1 MESVLTNEFA
11 LSKSLIRRLK
21 RRETGILL
29 NGARAYTT
37 ARVRA
42 GDVLSA
48 EIGDAA
54 ANAVRPIGMPLAI
67 VYEDEDLL
75 VIDKPAGLP
84 VHPTQNPDEMTLEHA
99 LAAYLQPDEGVHPVS
114 RLDRGTTG
122 LMAVAKNG
130 YMHELLRRRLHTDAY
145 FREYRGVCVGE
156 LVPRAGQIVLSPDFI
171 IGEHMI
177 HRAVAHAVENAQ
189 HAAIPGRLADGH
201 VGVLKAVA
209 GHVVRREGIGLRL
222 HGGAGGADVLK
233 EVEQIQAAAH
243 CQRRAGQADDQRQG
257 NCQYAKRTFYHSI
270 LLHNVFQRAAH
281 GVVKRR
287 VHGRKRPFQPLTVVF
302 MLHGSSLLRQVI
314 AQQCFGAA

>member
-1 MESVLTNEFA
+1 MRTLTRTISEAEAGRTVESVLTTELA

-54 ANAVRPIGMPLAI
+54 ASAVRPIGMPLAI

-75 VIDKPAGLP
+75 VIDKPAGLA
-84 VHPTQNPDEMTLEHA
+84 VHPTRDPDEATLEHA
-99 LAAYLQPDEGVHPVS
+99 LAAYLRLGETSHPVS

-145 FREYRGVCVGE
+145 FREYRGICVGE
-156 LVPRAGQIVLSPDFI
+156 LSPPAGRIDLP
-171 IGEHMI
+171 IGFAEGSRYR
-177 HRAVAHAVENAQ
+177 RAVTPDGAPSSTGYETL
-189 HAAIPGRLADGH
+189 AAWPAP
-201 VGVLKAVA
+201 
-209 GHVVRREGIGLRL
+209 EGTL
-222 HGGAGGADVLK
+222 
-233 EVEQIQAAAH
+233 
-243 CQRRAGQADDQRQG
+243 
-257 NCQYAKRTFYHSI
+257 
-270 LLHNVFQRAAH
+270 
-281 GVVKRR
+281 
-287 VHGRKRPFQPLTVVF
+287 
-302 MLHGSSLLRQVI
+302 SLLRLLPHTGRTHQLRVHLSATGHPLLGDWLYGTEAPERIARPALHSAVLRFVHPLTGAVI
-314 AQQCFGAA
+314 DLSSPLPPDMAALLPAGMAAP

>member
-1 MESVLTNEFA
+1 MRTLTRTISEAEAGRTVESVLTNEFA

-75 VIDKPAGLP
+75 VIDKPAGLA

-156 LVPRAGQIVLSPDFI
+156 LVPRAGQIDLP
-171 IGEHMI
+171 IGFAEGSRYR
-177 HRAVAHAVENAQ
+177 RAVTPDGAPSSTGYETL
-189 HAAIPGRLADGH
+189 AAWPAP
-201 VGVLKAVA
+201 
-209 GHVVRREGIGLRL
+209 EGTL
-222 HGGAGGADVLK
+222 
-233 EVEQIQAAAH
+233 
-243 CQRRAGQADDQRQG
+243 
-257 NCQYAKRTFYHSI
+257 
-270 LLHNVFQRAAH
+270 
-281 GVVKRR
+281 
-287 VHGRKRPFQPLTVVF
+287 
-302 MLHGSSLLRQVI
+302 SLLRLLPHTGRTHQLRVHLSATGHPLLGDWLYGTEDKALI
-314 AQQCFGAA
+314 ARPALHSVQLSFFHPVTGTFLSYTAPLPGDMKLLLEL

>member
-1 MESVLTNEFA
+1 MRTLTRTISEAEAGRTVESVLTNEFA

-54 ANAVRPIGMPLAI
+54 ANAVRPINMPLAI

-75 VIDKPAGLP
+75 VIDKPAGLA
-84 VHPTQNPDEMTLEHA
+84 VHPTQDPDEATLEHA

-145 FREYRGVCVGE
+145 FREYRGICVGE
-156 LVPRAGQIVLSPDFI
+156 LVPRAGQIDLP
-171 IGEHMI
+171 IGFAEGSRYR
-177 HRAVAHAVENAQ
+177 RAVTPDGAPSSTGYETL
-189 HAAIPGRLADGH
+189 AAWPAP
-201 VGVLKAVA
+201 
-209 GHVVRREGIGLRL
+209 EGTL
-222 HGGAGGADVLK
+222 
-233 EVEQIQAAAH
+233 
-243 CQRRAGQADDQRQG
+243 
-257 NCQYAKRTFYHSI
+257 
-270 LLHNVFQRAAH
+270 
-281 GVVKRR
+281 
-287 VHGRKRPFQPLTVVF
+287 
-302 MLHGSSLLRQVI
+302 SLLRLLPHTGRTHQLRVHLSATGHPLLGDWLYGTEAPERIARPALHSSVLRFVHPLTGAVI
-314 AQQCFGAA
+314 DLSSPLPPDMAALLPAGMAAP

>member
-1 MESVLTNEFA
+1 MRTLTRTISEAEAGRTVESVLTTELA

-54 ANAVRPIGMPLAI
+54 ASAVRPIGMPLAI

-75 VIDKPAGLP
+75 VIDKPAGLA
-84 VHPTQNPDEMTLEHA
+84 VHPTRDPDEATLEHA
-99 LAAYLQPDEGVHPVS
+99 LAAYLRLGETSHPVS

-145 FREYRGVCVGE
+145 FREYRGICVGE
-156 LVPRAGQIVLSPDFI
+156 LSPPAGRIDLP
-171 IGEHMI
+171 IGFAEGSRYR
-177 HRAVAHAVENAQ
+177 RAVAPDGAPSSTGCETL
-189 HAAIPGRLADGH
+189 AAWPAP
-201 VGVLKAVA
+201 
-209 GHVVRREGIGLRL
+209 EGTL
-222 HGGAGGADVLK
+222 
-233 EVEQIQAAAH
+233 
-243 CQRRAGQADDQRQG
+243 
-257 NCQYAKRTFYHSI
+257 
-270 LLHNVFQRAAH
+270 
-281 GVVKRR
+281 
-287 VHGRKRPFQPLTVVF
+287 
-302 MLHGSSLLRQVI
+302 SLLRLLPHTGRTHQLRVHLSATGHPLLGDWLYGTEAPERIARPALHSAVLRFVHPLTGAVI
-314 AQQCFGAA
+314 DLSSPLPPDMAALLPAGMAAP

>member
-1 MESVLTNEFA
+1 MRTLTRTISEAEAGRTVESVLTTELA

-54 ANAVRPIGMPLAI
+54 ASAVRPIGMPLAI

-75 VIDKPAGLP
+75 VIDKPAGLA
-84 VHPTQNPDEMTLEHA
+84 VHPTRDPDEATLEHA
-99 LAAYLQPDEGVHPVS
+99 LAAYLRLGETSHPVS

-145 FREYRGVCVGE
+145 FREYRGICVGE
-156 LVPRAGQIVLSPDFI
+156 LSPPAGRIDLP
-171 IGEHMI
+171 IGFAEGSRYR
-177 HRAVAHAVENAQ
+177 RAVAPDGAPSSTGYETL
-189 HAAIPGRLADGH
+189 AAWPAP
-201 VGVLKAVA
+201 
-209 GHVVRREGIGLRL
+209 EGTL
-222 HGGAGGADVLK
+222 
-233 EVEQIQAAAH
+233 
-243 CQRRAGQADDQRQG
+243 
-257 NCQYAKRTFYHSI
+257 
-270 LLHNVFQRAAH
+270 
-281 GVVKRR
+281 
-287 VHGRKRPFQPLTVVF
+287 
-302 MLHGSSLLRQVI
+302 SLLRLLPHTGRTHQLRVHLSATGHPLLGDWLYGTEAPERIARPALHSAVLRFVHPLTGAVI
-314 AQQCFGAA
+314 DLSSPLPPDMAALLPAGMAAP

>member
-1 MESVLTNEFA
+1 MRTLTRTISEAEAGRTVESVLTNEFA

-54 ANAVRPIGMPLAI
+54 ANAVRPINMPLAI

-75 VIDKPAGLP
+75 VIDKPAGLA
-84 VHPTQNPDEMTLEHA
+84 VHPTQDPDEATLEHA
-99 LAAYLQPDEGVHPVS
+99 LAAYLRPGETSHPIS

-145 FREYRGVCVGE
+145 FREYRGICVGE
-156 LVPRAGQIVLSPDFI
+156 LVPRAGQIDLP
-171 IGEHMI
+171 IGFAEGSRYR
-177 HRAVAHAVENAQ
+177 RAVTPDGAPSSTGYETL
-189 HAAIPGRLADGH
+189 AAWPAP
-201 VGVLKAVA
+201 
-209 GHVVRREGIGLRL
+209 EGTL
-222 HGGAGGADVLK
+222 
-233 EVEQIQAAAH
+233 
-243 CQRRAGQADDQRQG
+243 
-257 NCQYAKRTFYHSI
+257 
-270 LLHNVFQRAAH
+270 
-281 GVVKRR
+281 
-287 VHGRKRPFQPLTVVF
+287 
-302 MLHGSSLLRQVI
+302 SLLRLLPHTGRTHQLRVHLPPPGTRSSATGST
-314 AQQCFGAA
+314 AQRPPNALRGRRCTRPCCGSSIRSRAP